1 MMPGF
6 KSMSKIKLSPKLL
19 ELNQVLESGVISE
32 LGKDK
37 TTKSTKPKTAKKS
50 G

>member
-1 MMPGF
+1 MPGL

-19 ELNQVLESGVISE
+19 ELNQIMESGVACE

-37 TTKSTKPKTAKKS
+37 KTNNKKVKVS
-50 G
+50 